1 MITKKLFVFPCVTPL
16 EAELAIVLANRSAC
30 LHHLEEFNSSLLD
43 IETALNLNYPKNL
56 KYKILD
62 RKARCYLG
70 KKNNEEALK
79 AFQLTLT
86 SLDDANLPLEKK
98 SKIERDVQ
106 IMIKLLQRNIE
117 LEAQANKQMKS
128 SKSKPK
134 SGGDKNKNFLSK
146 SVFFDYN
153 KFEGRFAKANQEIAV
168 GDSIISE
175 GPHCSVLLETYNMSH
190 CQNCFKRYNNHPQ
203 YFILFPF

>member
-1 MITKKLFVFPCVTPL
+1 MITKKLFIFSCVIPL
-16 EAELAIVLANRSAC
+16 EAELSIILANRSAC

-43 IETALNLNYPKNL
+43 IETSLKHNYPKNL
-56 KYKILD
+56 KYKVLD

-117 LEAQANKQMKS
+117 LEAQQAKKQMKS
-128 SKSKPK
+128 TKSKLK
-134 SGGDKNKNFLSK
+134 SGVDKNTNFLSK

-153 KFEGRFAKANQEIAV
+153 KFEGRFAKANEEIGV
-168 GDSIISE
+168 GDSIITE

-190 CQNCFKRYNNHPQ
+190 CQNCFKRYNHPQ
-203 YFILFPF
+203 